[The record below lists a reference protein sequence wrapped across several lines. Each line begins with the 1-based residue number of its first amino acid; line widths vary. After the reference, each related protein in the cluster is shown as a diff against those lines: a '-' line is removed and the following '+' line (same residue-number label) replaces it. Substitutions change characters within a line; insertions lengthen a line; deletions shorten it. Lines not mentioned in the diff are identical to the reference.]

1 FQILKD
7 LIPPNDQKRDKASLL
22 LERSCAQMESFI
34 DHPDIMKS
42 GSRHEN
48 VFQPMRNEQ
57 KSPESNFSG
66 DAAHRGK
73 DLLSGSDTSAVPLG
87 VPYQQ
92 SIHRSG
98 TGVLPSD
105 TIACQPLLQT
115 CWSKPSTSECP
126 IAGSS
131 SNETKTKT
139 KTKKKTSQVSIL
151 TVHYRNPQTES
162 LLTLLDLP
170 YLLDDRKDSR
180 ASNVSPLPP
189 ISSGTS
195 ADIMKVGADIRK
207 GRVLERK
214 IL

>member
-1 FQILKD
+1 MVRIGTSRHGTQPEDDEGHEFSATAGADGRGSEQRGNSTRSKHSETEQRRRCKI
-7 LIPPNDQKRDKASLL
+7 N
-22 LERSCAQMESFI
+22 ESCAQMESFI

-42 GSRHEN
+42 DSRHEN

-57 KSPESNFSG
+57 KSAESNFSG

-87 VPYQQ
+87 VPYQP

-131 SNETKTKT
+131 SNETK
-139 KTKKKTSQVSIL
+139 KK
-151 TVHYRNPQTES
+151 
-162 LLTLLDLP
+162 
-170 YLLDDRKDSR
+170 
-180 ASNVSPLPP
+180 
-189 ISSGTS
+189 
-195 ADIMKVGADIRK
+195 
-207 GRVLERK
+207 
-214 IL
+214 